1 MYKAT
6 DKNKINLSERDYLR
20 SNYPLCRFQT
30 HFLSSNFDKCC
41 CFTTQRVCSLN
52 DLTNQTSVNK
62 FLMKLFQ
69 TCLTVLMLSGFGL
82 QAQDYSGVIQRYML
96 ENRDKLQLVQTDIE
110 NWNVSDQYLTRHN
123 QVTHVYLQQTVN
135 GLKIHNAISSVAIQN
150 NEVKSFSSAF
160 HANAAELTN
169 VSAGEEHIS
178 PKEAVLQ
185 AANSVGITIG
195 NPGNRNTEPNDN
207 NEFILILQEMY
218 QRL

>member
-1 MYKAT
+1 
-6 DKNKINLSERDYLR
+6 
-20 SNYPLCRFQT
+20 
-30 HFLSSNFDKCC
+30 
-41 CFTTQRVCSLN
+41 
-52 DLTNQTSVNK
+52 
-62 FLMKLFQ
+62 MKLFQ

-169 VSAGEEHIS
+169 VSPERTYKPRG
-178 PKEAVLQ
+178 
-185 AANSVGITIG
+185 GIASG
-195 NPGNRNTEPNDN
+195 KFCRYHDWKSRQP
-207 NEFILILQEMY
+207 QY
-218 QRL
+218 